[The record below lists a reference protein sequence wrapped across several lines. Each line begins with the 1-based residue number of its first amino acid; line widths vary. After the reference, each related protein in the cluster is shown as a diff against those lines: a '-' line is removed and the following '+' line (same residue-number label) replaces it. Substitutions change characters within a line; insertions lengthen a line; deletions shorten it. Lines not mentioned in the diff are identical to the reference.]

1 MGQWTK
7 ARIQLCG
14 RFVADID
21 GSRIEDT
28 LPGRIGRVLFAYL
41 VLNRGRPL
49 PRDTLLMAGWGEDAP
64 AEARN
69 ALNVLLS
76 KLRHG
81 LGAEHLRG
89 RTEIELLLPPATFV
103 DAEAALEGAHR
114 AESAIAE
121 GRWAQAW
128 GPAGIAYHVA
138 TRPFLTGL
146 EAPWID
152 EWRRRLEEVRLRG
165 LECFAAASLGLGGP
179 ALAQAEERAR
189 MLTELAPYRE
199 TGHRLLMEALAR
211 RGNVAEALRAYERLR
226 VLLREELGIAP
237 SPTVQGVHRRLLD
250 SAEQLELLGLRE
262 DVLARHVAN
271 QLGVQD
277 AHMALRVPPELVVVV
292 ALDDIPA
299 HADDPQ
305 RHRQPPGQPAAIFTR
320 DRRGR
325 KHGTAISLACRRADG
340 PANCSDQRRGRHA
353 QPNEQENVDV
363 RACPWTLPLV
373 AYPPRVL
380 KPTLTTPHGL
390 HQGSDKCVPAG
401 WLVLMAAFGGGRT
414 CSRDAMDWR
423 RRSET
428 R

>member
-1 MGQWTK
+1 LNSGEKLFFGRGKTSPFQIVHLIGWTVRK
-7 ARIQLCG
+7 ARGTSLQLCG
-14 RFVADID
+14 RFIADID
-21 GSRIEDT
+21 GSRIEDA
-28 LPGRIGRVLFAYL
+28 LPGRIGRILFAYL

-76 KLRHG
+76 KLRRG
-81 LGAEHLRG
+81 LGSEHLRG
-89 RTEIELLLPPATFV
+89 RTEIELLLPSATFV

-146 EAPWID
+146 EALWID

-226 VLLREELGIAP
+226 VLLREELGITP
-237 SPTVQGVHRRLLD
+237 SPTVQGVHRRLLE
-250 SAEQLELLGLRE
+250 SA
-262 DVLARHVAN
+262 
-271 QLGVQD
+271 
-277 AHMALRVPPELVVVV
+277 
-292 ALDDIPA
+292 
-299 HADDPQ
+299 
-305 RHRQPPGQPAAIFTR
+305 
-320 DRRGR
+320 
-325 KHGTAISLACRRADG
+325 
-340 PANCSDQRRGRHA
+340 
-353 QPNEQENVDV
+353 
-363 RACPWTLPLV
+363 
-373 AYPPRVL
+373 
-380 KPTLTTPHGL
+380 
-390 HQGSDKCVPAG
+390 GS
-401 WLVLMAAFGGGRT
+401 
-414 CSRDAMDWR
+414 
-423 RRSET
+423 
-428 R
+428 

>member
-28 LPGRIGRVLFAYL
+28 LPGRRGRVLFAYL

-49 PRDTLLMAGWGEDAP
+49 PRDKLLMAGWGEDAP
-64 AEARN
+64 AAARN
-69 ALNVLLS
+69 ALSVLLS

-81 LGAEHLRG
+81 LGAERLRG
-89 RTEIELLLPPATFV
+89 RTEIELLLPSATFV
-103 DAEAALEGAHR
+103 DVEAALEGAHR
-114 AESAIAE
+114 AESCIAE
-121 GRWAQAW
+121 GRWAHAW

-165 LECFAAASLGLGGP
+165 LECFAAAGLGLGGP

-199 TGHRLLMEALAR
+199 TGHRILMEALAR

-237 SPTVQGVHRRLLD
+237 SPTVQGVHRQLLESAD
-250 SAEQLELLGLRE
+250 S
-262 DVLARHVAN
+262 
-271 QLGVQD
+271 
-277 AHMALRVPPELVVVV
+277 
-292 ALDDIPA
+292 
-299 HADDPQ
+299 
-305 RHRQPPGQPAAIFTR
+305 
-320 DRRGR
+320 
-325 KHGTAISLACRRADG
+325 
-340 PANCSDQRRGRHA
+340 
-353 QPNEQENVDV
+353 
-363 RACPWTLPLV
+363 
-373 AYPPRVL
+373 
-380 KPTLTTPHGL
+380 
-390 HQGSDKCVPAG
+390 
-401 WLVLMAAFGGGRT
+401 
-414 CSRDAMDWR
+414 
-423 RRSET
+423 
-428 R
+428 

>member
-21 GSRIEDT
+21 GSRIEDA

-41 VLNRGRPL
+41 VLNRARPV

-64 AEARN
+64 AETRN

-89 RTEIELLLPPATFV
+89 RTEIELLLAAGDFV

-121 GRWAQAW
+121 GTVGSGMGPGRDRLSRRHQAVPR
-128 GPAGIAYHVA
+128 PAWR
-138 TRPFLTGL
+138 RPG
-146 EAPWID
+146 ID

-237 SPTVQGVHRRLLD
+237 SPTCRASTGRLLEN
-250 SAEQLELLGLRE
+250 AGQLELLGLRE
-262 DVLARHVAN
+262 EVLARHVAN
-271 QLGVQD
+271 QLGCKTPIWPCAFFQSSSSSSPWMTYP
-277 AHMALRVPPELVVVV
+277 HMQMILSAIANLQVNPLPSSRAV
-292 ALDDIPA
+292 AEGA
-299 HADDPQ
+299 T
-305 RHRQPPGQPAAIFTR
+305 RHS
-320 DRRGR
+320 D
-325 KHGTAISLACRRADG
+325 LA
-340 PANCSDQRRGRHA
+340 S
-353 QPNEQENVDV
+353 
-363 RACPWTLPLV
+363 
-373 AYPPRVL
+373 
-380 KPTLTTPHGL
+380 
-390 HQGSDKCVPAG
+390 
-401 WLVLMAAFGGGRT
+401 
-414 CSRDAMDWR
+414 
-423 RRSET
+423 
-428 R
+428 

>member
-1 MGQWTK
+1 MGGWTK

-14 RFVADID
+14 RFVVDVD

-28 LPGRIGRVLFAYL
+28 LPGRRGRVLFAYL
-41 VLNRGRPL
+41 VLNRGQAL
-49 PRDTLLMAGWGEDAP
+49 PRDELLMAGWGEDAP
-64 AEARN
+64 AEASN
-69 ALNVLLS
+69 ALSVLLS

-81 LGAEHLRG
+81 LGADHLRG
-89 RTEIELLLPPATFV
+89 RTEIELLLPQATFV
-103 DAEAALEGAHR
+103 DVEAALEGAHR

-152 EWRRRLEEVRLRG
+152 QWRRRLEEVRLRG
-165 LECFAAASLGLGGP
+165 LECFAAAGLGLGGP

-199 TGHRLLMEALAR
+199 TGHRILMEALER

-237 SPTVQGVHRRLLD
+237 SPSRAGRPPTAAAAERRRL
-250 SAEQLELLGLRE
+250 EQLGLRE
-262 DVLARHVAN
+262 EVLAGHVVD

-277 AHMALRVPPELVVVV
+277 AHVTLRIDPELIVVV

-305 RHRQPPGQPAAIFTR
+305 RHRQPPIHPLRSSRPVVEGAR
-320 DRRGR
+320 
-325 KHGTAISLACRRADG
+325 TA
-340 PANCSDQRRGRHA
+340 
-353 QPNEQENVDV
+353 
-363 RACPWTLPLV
+363 
-373 AYPPRVL
+373 
-380 KPTLTTPHGL
+380 
-390 HQGSDKCVPAG
+390 
-401 WLVLMAAFGGGRT
+401 
-414 CSRDAMDWR
+414 
-423 RRSET
+423 RRS